1 MEGIKLPL
9 IISVK
14 KRIIKLTKLKY
25 QSFELN
31 MSNVRQLKMYKKYG
45 IIYKI
50 KYIIII

>member
-1 MEGIKLPL
+1 MEGIKISPL

-31 MSNVRQLKMYKKYG
+31 MSNVRQLKMYKK
-45 IIYKI
+45 IRNNL
-50 KYIIII
+50 